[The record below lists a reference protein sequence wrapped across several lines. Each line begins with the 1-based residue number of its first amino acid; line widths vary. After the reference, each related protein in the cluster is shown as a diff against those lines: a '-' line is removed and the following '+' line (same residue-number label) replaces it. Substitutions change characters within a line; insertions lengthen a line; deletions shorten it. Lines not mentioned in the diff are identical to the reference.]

1 MKDINTDVIERFL
14 ERAAATPDGV
24 ALSLHGRGVSFAE
37 MESRVRRYAR
47 AFVARGATRMMI
59 ALPQGTD
66 AYAAMLG
73 AGLAGGYYAPLNLSV
88 PLDKLKRIVARMQP
102 EVLVAEREIAA
113 ALQTVAPDT
122 LVLDPQDLPAAALE
136 GRGSRHE
143 LAYVIFTS
151 GTTGMPKGVM
161 IPRVALDHFVA
172 WVGDSGFITSTDR
185 VAQFSNIAF
194 DVSVTD
200 IYGSLCLG
208 ACLHPVIGRSDRM
221 FPARFVAREKITVW
235 NSTPS
240 VLGLMMQAGEVTAPL
255 LGSLRLINTCGE
267 PLLRA
272 HVETFFGA
280 LPEVIMQNSYGPTET
295 TVTMTELRLDRARY
309 GELCDASVA
318 IGPPIAHMTVDL
330 VGGPH
335 ADEGEIVIT
344 GPQLALGYWEDP
356 ERTAAAF
363 KTCTV
368 DGELRRAYFSGDW
381 AYRRDGHVFCKARI
395 DRQIKLHGHRLELDE
410 VAKAIQDAGFP
421 IACVLKWN
429 DELAAVIERR
439 PEVPFDEATLR
450 AALAK
455 GLEQHAIPTVIRLI
469 ERMPRTANDK
479 LDRAAVVEWLSGGS
493 V

>member
-1 MKDINTDVIERFL
+1 
-14 ERAAATPDGV
+14 
-24 ALSLHGRGVSFAE
+24 
-37 MESRVRRYAR
+37 
-47 AFVARGATRMMI
+47 
-59 ALPQGTD
+59 
-66 AYAAMLG
+66 
-73 AGLAGGYYAPLNLSV
+73 
-88 PLDKLKRIVARMQP
+88 
-102 EVLVAEREIAA
+102 
-113 ALQTVAPDT
+113 
-122 LVLDPQDLPAAALE
+122 
-136 GRGSRHE
+136 
-143 LAYVIFTS
+143 
-151 GTTGMPKGVM
+151 
-161 IPRVALDHFVA
+161 
-172 WVGDSGFITSTDR
+172 
-185 VAQFSNIAF
+185 
-194 DVSVTD
+194 
-200 IYGSLCLG
+200 
-208 ACLHPVIGRSDRM
+208 
-221 FPARFVAREKITVW
+221 
-235 NSTPS
+235 
-240 VLGLMMQAGEVTAPL
+240 
-255 LGSLRLINTCGE
+255 
-267 PLLRA
+267 
-272 HVETFFGA
+272 
-280 LPEVIMQNSYGPTET
+280 
-295 TVTMTELRLDRARY
+295 MTELRLDRARY

-363 KTCTV
+363 KTWTV

>member
-1 MKDINTDVIERFL
+1 
-14 ERAAATPDGV
+14 
-24 ALSLHGRGVSFAE
+24 
-37 MESRVRRYAR
+37 VRRYAA
-47 AFVARGATRMMI
+47 AFAARGATRIMI

-73 AGLAGGYYAPLNLSV
+73 AGLAGGYYAPLNVSV
-88 PLDKLKRIVARMQP
+88 PVDKLRRIVARMRP
-102 EVLVAEREIAA
+102 EVLVAEPAMAA
-113 ALQTVAPDT
+113 ALLWAYPECR
-122 LVLDPQDLPAAALE
+122 VLHPEDLPVAAVE
-136 GRGSRHE
+136 GRGTRHE

-151 GTTGMPKGVM
+151 GTTGTPKGVM

-172 WVGDSGFITSTDR
+172 WVSDSGFITPTDR

-208 ACLHPVIGRSDRM
+208 ACLHPAVGRSDRM

-240 VLGLMMQAGEVTAPL
+240 VLSLMMQAGEVTEEL

-272 HVETFFGA
+272 HVECFFGA
-280 LPEVIMQNSYGPTET
+280 LPAVIMQNSYGPTET
-295 TVTMTELRLDRARY
+295 TVTMTELRLDRSDY

-318 IGPPIAHMTVDL
+318 IGPPIANMTVDL

-344 GPQLALGYWEDP
+344 GPQVAAGYWEDP

-363 KTCTV
+363 KMWTV
-368 DGELRRAYFSGDW
+368 DGQPERAYFSGDW

-421 IACVLKWN
+421 IACVLKWHE
-429 DELAAVIERR
+429 ELAAVIEHRA
-439 PEVPFDEATLR
+439 EAVFDESALR
-450 AALAK
+450 GALAK
-455 GLEQHAIPTVIRLI
+455 VLETHAIPTVIRVI
-469 ERMPRTANDK
+469 ERMPRSANDK
-479 LDRAAVVEWLSGGS
+479 LDRAAVVEWLDAE
-493 V
+493 VVI